1 MRAASNEKFRQAA
14 QGFEGSIKSFK
25 VLKINVKKDYR
36 KRLTGGWGDI

>member
-1 MRAASNEKFRQAA
+1 MRAALNEKLGQAA

-36 KRLTGGWGDI
+36 KRLTGGSGDI